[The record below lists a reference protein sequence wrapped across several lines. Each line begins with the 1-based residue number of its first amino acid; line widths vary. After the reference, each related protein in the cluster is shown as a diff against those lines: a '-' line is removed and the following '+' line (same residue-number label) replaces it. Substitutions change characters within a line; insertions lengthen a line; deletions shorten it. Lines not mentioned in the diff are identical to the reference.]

1 MFERCKC
8 PGNKYWFEAAL
19 GDCAREWDKVSHR
32 LSILSHLNYLKYPP
46 TISFPHL
53 CCKLCGNSQSVKV
66 NTNQPLF
73 VYVSQELPFWCVLL
87 VSALSFVCFGI
98 SFSMHFGYYPMGR
111 FKGPFLVYC
120 KIIFFYMCSTSCT
133 LYSMHLCSMAWGA
146 IVHVATYV

>member
-1 MFERCKC
+1 MFERCRC

-53 CCKLCGNSQSVKV
+53 CCKMCGNSQSVKV

-98 SFSMHFGYYPMGR
+98 SFSMHFGYYPMNR
-111 FKGPFLVYC
+111 FKGCTKTHSLCIV
-120 KIIFFYMCSTSCT
+120 KSFFFTCAVPRVHCT
-133 LYSMHLCSMAWGA
+133 VCTYAAW
-146 IVHVATYV
+146 HVERLFM

>member
-73 VYVSQELPFWCVLL
+73 VYLSQELSFWCAVH
-87 VSALSFVCFGI
+87 VFAFISFVCFG
-98 SFSMHFGYYPMGR
+98 FSMNFGYYPMGR
-111 FKGPFLVYC
+111 FKDPFLVYC
-120 KIIFFYMCSTSCT
+120 KIKIFDMRNTSCT
-133 LYSMHLCSMAWGA
+133 LYSMHLCSMACGA